1 MPENLHHIQIKIE
14 SYGAVEKLLAH
25 DIVMNMQ
32 KHILVKDVVEQLKAL
47 HPNASDMLD
56 RCACAIEDNII
67 SRQEYL
73 ERDCILVLLSP
84 VAGG

>member
-25 DIVMNMQ
+25 DIIMDMQ
-32 KHILVKDVVEQLKAL
+32 NHVLVKDVVDQLKAL
-47 HPNASDMLD
+47 HPNASDILD

-73 ERDCILVLLSP
+73 ENDCVLVLLSP